1 MDGRIAGVRTVSAV
15 RQSSPQPIVLVHG
28 AWVGE
33 WCWEPVCQL
42 LAGSG
47 RSVHAVSLT
56 GHGRRRAESG
66 PHVTLDDHVAD
77 LVAEFTAHDL
87 TEVTLV
93 GHSYG
98 GRVIT
103 RAWPLV
109 GSRVARMIYLD
120 AHAPL
125 DGDGADPPV
134 RYPVDD
140 RGMIPISEFVPARA
154 IFRDDA
160 AATAFFARLVPQSPA
175 TLSAPFRVELPASL
189 DKTYVFASLEPSPQ
203 FRPYA
208 EAAKRDPAWR
218 YIVVPA
224 THWLMYTNPHD
235 VAAIILDPERWAG
248 EHE

>member
-1 MDGRIAGVRTVSAV
+1 
-15 RQSSPQPIVLVHG
+15 VLVHG

-33 WCWEPVCQL
+33 WCWEPVCHL
-42 LAGSG
+42 LAESG

-77 LVAEFTAHDL
+77 LVAEFTTRDL

-103 RAWPLV
+103 KAWPLV
-109 GSRVARMIYLD
+109 GSRVARIIYLD

-125 DGDGADPPV
+125 DGDGADEAV
-134 RYPVDD
+134 RYPVDE
-140 RGMIPISEFVPARA
+140 RGMIPIAEFVPARA
-154 IFRDDA
+154 TFGDDA

-189 DKTYVFASLEPSPQ
+189 DKTYVFASREPSPQ
-203 FRPYA
+203 FRAYA
-208 EAAKRDPAWR
+208 EAAKGDPSWR
-218 YIVVPA
+218 YIEVRA
-224 THWLMYTNPHD
+224 THWLMYTNQHD